1 MISVKDL
8 DNDGSITMGKDVLQ
22 QEFTGLQDGLGF
34 TEAPGFIVS
43 KTQTGIT
50 QVNII
55 CSVLSVGVSKWVTQ
69 HQIQCTV
76 LGHGAAL

>member
-1 MISVKDL
+1 M
-8 DNDGSITMGKDVLQ
+8 TVLSQ
-22 QEFTGLQDGLGF
+22 WIKTYFNKNLQDFKTVSDLQRLL
-34 TEAPGFIVS
+34 GFIVS
-43 KTQTGIT
+43 KMQTEIT

-69 HQIQCTV
+69 HQIQCTD

>member
-1 MISVKDL
+1 MTALSQWVKTYF
-8 DNDGSITMGKDVLQ
+8 NKN
-22 QEFTGLQDGLGF
+22 LQDFKTVLDLPRLLGF
-34 TEAPGFIVS
+34 TVS
-43 KTQTGIT
+43 KTKTGIT

-69 HQIQCTV
+69 HQIQCTD